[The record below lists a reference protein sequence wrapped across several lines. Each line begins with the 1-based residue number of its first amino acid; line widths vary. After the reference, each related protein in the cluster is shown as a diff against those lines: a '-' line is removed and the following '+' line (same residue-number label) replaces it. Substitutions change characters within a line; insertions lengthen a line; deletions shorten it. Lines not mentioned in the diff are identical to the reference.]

1 MLNEIILETFGTI
14 PKTMIILGSGIGEF
28 KEALKDVTSIPYHEL
43 FDFKTD
49 ASIGHLGMMHL
60 GRLVGHEIIVL
71 EGRLH
76 YYEGSSDSKMRE
88 LIQSFAAIGVKNL
101 IVTNACGGMNESF
114 TPGDIMVI
122 RDHINM
128 MGRNPLVGTNNNSL
142 GERFVDMS
150 EPYDLKFRT
159 LIQEVA
165 KTEKISLQEG
175 VYVSY
180 LGPSYET
187 KAEIRMF
194 RMLGGDAIGMSTVP
208 EVIVARHA
216 SMRVLGL
223 SVITNM
229 ATGISKNKL
238 SHQEVLETSQK
249 AVGTLT
255 RLLTGFI
262 TRLS

>member
-1 MLNEIILETFGTI
+1 MLNEIILETFDTI
-14 PKTMIILGSGIGEF
+14 PDTMIILGSGISEF
-28 KEALKDVTSIPYHEL
+28 KEALEDVKSIPYQKL

-49 ASIGHLGMMHL
+49 ASIGHVGMMHL
-60 GRLVGHEIIVL
+60 GRLEDHEIIVL

-76 YYEGSSDSKMRE
+76 YYEGASDAKMRE

-114 TPGDIMVI
+114 KPGDIMVI
-122 RDHINM
+122 EDHINM
-128 MGRNPLVGTNNNSL
+128 MGRNPLVGSNNNSL

-150 EPYDLKFRT
+150 EPYDLEYRT
-159 LIQEVA
+159 LIKEVA
-165 KTEKISLQEG
+165 RTEHITLQQG
-175 VYVSY
+175 IYVSY

-208 EVIVARHA
+208 EVIIARHA

-229 ATGISKNKL
+229 ATGISKNRL
-238 SHQEVLETSQK
+238 SHQEVLETSHK
-249 AVGTLT
+249 TVGKLT
-255 RLLTGFI
+255 RLLTEFI
-262 TRLS
+262 KRI